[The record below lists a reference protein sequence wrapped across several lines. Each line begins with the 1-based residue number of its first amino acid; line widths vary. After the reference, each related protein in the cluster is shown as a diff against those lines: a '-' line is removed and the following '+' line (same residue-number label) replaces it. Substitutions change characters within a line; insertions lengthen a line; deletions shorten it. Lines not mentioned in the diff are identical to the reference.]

1 MLTAE
6 KSRERLATPAVRRHI
21 EESQVYLLIYA
32 NTAWLAED
40 TLLRGI
46 KGVGK
51 VLAVTMLAEVPELGY
66 LDRKEIAS
74 LIGVAPFNQDSGKHR
89 GKRRV
94 SGGRPQVRAV
104 LYMAALVGSRHNPA
118 LREMYQRLLAAGKP
132 KKLALTACMR
142 KLLTVLNAIV
152 RDARLHSTALPT
164 LAPQDSC

>member
-1 MLTAE
+1 
-6 KSRERLATPAVRRHI
+6 
-21 EESQVYLLIYA
+21 
-32 NTAWLAED
+32 
-40 TLLRGI
+40 
-46 KGVGK
+46 
-51 VLAVTMLAEVPELGY
+51 MLAEVPELGY

-152 RDARLHSTALPT
+152 RDARLAATTTTP
-164 LAPQDSC
+164 LASQDSC